1 MATRIDT
8 LLDKN
13 GDTILPRTRTK
24 AIYDDDNNR
33 LDNTLKELAE
43 SVTPISL
50 GGTGGTTV
58 REALGNFKIYN
69 GVDQLGLSYP
79 CTTVDIIKAMPTQ
92 SEVKIAVNGLESSIT
107 DLPEPFCILTIRYD
121 FLNRYQIFATQMTA
135 NGSSGTYIGN
145 YVRNT
150 SISWEKIITD
160 STVLV
165 GKDLTGQTVSPT
177 AATTVTAGDGA
188 EIFNDYRT
196 RTYTSQGVA
205 SVGNVA
211 AGTLSHAEG
220 YATTAVGEYA
230 HAEGC
235 WTQANGDYSHAE
247 GYETIANDW
256 QSVTGRCNIS
266 SSGPAHVGDVTGD
279 IFIIG
284 NGTARNERSN
294 AFRVT
299 TAGKAYGLANFSGS
313 GAGVAELYEWQDGN
327 PDNEDRRGLFVTL
340 DGEKI
345 KIASPDDDYILG
357 TIDPCPYVVG
367 DVQSE
372 IWKDM
377 YLKDVFGEKMIETVE
392 VEETTDEN
400 GQVIPAHT
408 EERWILNPEYDPT
421 QKYIS
426 RDERSEF
433 VAITSKGKVVMIDDG
448 TCQVNGYCTVGENG
462 VATASETNYAVR
474 VMERIDDTHIK
485 VYIDSVFI
493 NK

>member
-33 LDNTLKELAE
+33 LDNTLTEIQE
-43 SVTPISL
+43 T
-50 GGTGGTTV
+50 
-58 REALGNFKIYN
+58 
-69 GVDQLGLSYP
+69 
-79 CTTVDIIKAMPTQ
+79 
-92 SEVKIAVNGLESSIT
+92 IT
-107 DLPEPFCILTIRYD
+107 DL
-121 FLNRYQIFATQMTA
+121 A
-135 NGSSGTYIGN
+135 
-145 YVRNT
+145 
-150 SISWEKIITD
+150 
-160 STVLV
+160 
-165 GKDLTGQTVSPT
+165 GKKLTGQTVSPT
-177 AATTVTAGDGA
+177 QGTTATAEAGA
-188 EIFNDYRT
+188 EIFNDYRE
-196 RTYTSQGVA
+196 RTFNEDGTVA
-205 SVGNVA
+205 TGNVA
-211 AGTLSHAEG
+211 SGGYSHAEG
-220 YATTAVGEYA
+220 YLTTASGAQAHAEGFQTIASSNQAHAEGNNTTASGKRA

-235 WTQANGDYSHAE
+235 QTTASGDHSHAEGDGTTASGKCSHAEGSSTTASGDYSHAE
-247 GYETIANDW
+247 GHETTASGQASFACGDYTTAGEWASFAAGYKTIANRF
-256 QSVTGRCNIS
+256 QLVCGKLNTASGGAGAYTTTG
-266 SSGPAHVGDVTGD
+266 GD

-284 NGTARNERSN
+284 NGTADDTRSN

-357 TIDPCPYVVG
+357 VIDPCPFVVG

-372 IWKDM
+372 IWKNM
-377 YLKDVFGEKMIETVE
+377 YLKDVFGERMIETVE

-400 GQVIPAHT
+400 GEVIPAHT

-421 QKYIS
+421 QTYVS
-426 RDERSEF
+426 RDERSEYI
-433 VAITSKGKVVMIDDG
+433 AITNKGKVVMIDDG

-485 VYIDSVFI
+485 VYIDSIFI